1 MNEDDEDEPDFMD
14 NSGKCWEFACKIVD
28 EKHLKEWCQ
37 NKMGGMIV
45 GKEEKLTRQF
55 HCQIKQCQFK
65 AIFLKTCSIIYTRNK
80 HNHAMKT
87 AKKIRGKK
95 QKKVSQL

>member
-1 MNEDDEDEPDFMD
+1 MD
-14 NSGKCWEFACKIVD
+14 NSGKCWEFASKIED

-65 AIFLKTCSIIYTRNK
+65 AIFLKSCAIVYTRNQ
-80 HNHAMKT
+80 HNHAVKS
-87 AKKIRGKK
+87 ARNSPQRKEE
-95 QKKVSQL
+95 KVRN